1 MFEQQIKAEPMGFY
15 STCPPP
21 PQMLQALQPQRSD
34 SNDQQ
39 QQQSVII
46 NDKDMQPQPL
56 IVVSRI
62 AIFIVCSAG
71 AKFFFRF
78 FFR

>member
-1 MFEQQIKAEPMGFY
+1 
-15 STCPPP
+15 
-21 PQMLQALQPQRSD
+21 MLQALQPQRSD

-56 IVVSRI
+56 IVVSWI
-62 AIFIVCSAG
+62 
-71 AKFFFRF
+71 FFFIAPSSGVIVPLF
-78 FFR
+78 SAKSCNGLAI

>member
-1 MFEQQIKAEPMGFY
+1 
-15 STCPPP
+15 
-21 PQMLQALQPQRSD
+21 MLQALQPQRSD

-56 IVVSRI
+56 IVVS
-62 AIFIVCSAG
+62 
-71 AKFFFRF
+71 
-78 FFR
+78 